1 MILFNE
7 VVSGKSQADGA
18 FTVLLAGADCFARHQ
33 IQVEPSATP
42 STGTLAVAMRSP
54 GAEDFVTLDGTFDL
68 TSTDLV
74 KIFGPAFVAE
84 FRFTPASFDAAK
96 TYNVIVTSGEG

>member
-7 VVSGKSQADGA
+7 VVSGKSQADGV

-33 IQVEPSATP
+33 IQVEVSATP
-42 STGTLAVAMRSP
+42 ADGHLAVAMRSP
-54 GAEDFVTLDGTFDL
+54 GAEDFVTLDGAFDL
-68 TSTDLV
+68 ASDDLV
-74 KIFGPAFVAE
+74 KVFGPAFVAE
-84 FRFTPASFDAAK
+84 FQFTPTDFDAAK